1 MTTHGFVLAGGLSR
15 RMGVDKA
22 TALWQGRP
30 LVVKALDVL
39 STCDHVTVIHRR
51 PDALTSVLDDH
62 VEVVVDVIVDDEGG
76 EGPLDGLRTA
86 LRRSSSDLTVVLAV
100 DLVGVTTALVGTLI
114 EALEPSDF
122 VAAAVGHSGQ
132 RQGLISVWRTT
143 VARPIVD
150 SWFAQGERS
159 VHGLLSTID
168 VRWVDVDDDVL
179 RNVNTPGDLAAE

>member
-1 MTTHGFVLAGGLSR
+1 
-15 RMGVDKA
+15 MGVDKA
-22 TALWQGRP
+22 TVLWQGRP

-51 PDALTSVLDDH
+51 PDVLTSVLDDH
-62 VEVVVDVIVDDEGG
+62 VEVVFDVIVDDEGG

-86 LRRSSSDLTVVLAV
+86 LHHSSSDLTVVLAV
-100 DLVGVTTALVGTLI
+100 DLVGVTAGLVGTLTD
-114 EALEPSDF
+114 ALGSSEC
-122 VAAAVGHSGQ
+122 VAAAISHSEQ
-132 RQGLISVWRTT
+132 RQGLFSIWRTT

-159 VHGLLSTID
+159 VHKLLSTID

-179 RNVNTPGDLAAE
+179 RNVNTPGDLAEE

>member
-22 TALWQGRP
+22 TTLWQGRP

-62 VEVVVDVIVDDEGG
+62 VEVNVDVIVDDEGG

-86 LRRSSSDLTVVLAV
+86 LHHSSSDLTVVLAV
-100 DLVGVTTALVGTLI
+100 DLVGVTAGLVGTLT
-114 EALEPSDF
+114 EALGSSEC
-122 VAAAVGHSGQ
+122 VAAAISHSGQ
-132 RQGLISVWRTT
+132 RQGLFSIWRTT

-159 VHGLLSTID
+159 VHKLLSTID
-168 VRWVDVDDDVL
+168 VLWVDVDGDVL
-179 RNVNTPGDLAAE
+179 RNVNTPGDLAEE

>member
-1 MTTHGFVLAGGLSR
+1 
-15 RMGVDKA
+15 MGVDKA

-62 VEVVVDVIVDDEGG
+62 VDVIVDDEGG

-86 LRRSSSDLTVVLAV
+86 LHRSSSDLTVVLAV
-100 DLVGVTTALVGTLI
+100 DLVGVTAGLVGTLT
-114 EALEPSDF
+114 EALGSSEC
-122 VAAAVGHSGQ
+122 VAAAISHSGQ
-132 RQGLISVWRTT
+132 RQGLFSIWRTT

-159 VHGLLSTID
+159 VHKLLSTID
-168 VRWVDVDDDVL
+168 VRWVDVDGDVL
-179 RNVNTPGDLAAE
+179 RNVNTPDDLAEE